1 MTNFKSDD
9 RLSLDIYWM
18 ISERWGDAKKGA
30 RPRSMSEGPAQV
42 FENIMLS
49 YVSEIMMTPFLK

>member
-42 FENIMLS
+42 FE
-49 YVSEIMMTPFLK
+49 VSLPSKLG